1 MPRLLLI
8 HTATSTC
15 SIAISNGENILSRF
29 DLENNNHAEFIT
41 YGIGQ
46 CMSDC
51 GATLNDID
59 AVAVNGG
66 PGSYTGLRIGLSVAK
81 GICYTLNKPLVLIDA
96 LGIIYNGMRRIAN
109 YDWYCAVT
117 DNRRDEIFYSIYSAS
132 GVMTVNTT
140 LTNVDDSKIA
150 EFIHNK
156 CDSLLFSGSGIT
168 KLKNKFPNINVVDV
182 PYIPEDLLIS
192 AVHQF
197 NAGVFANVA
206 YCEPLYHKEVYI
218 AEAKR

>member
-15 SIAISNGENILSRF
+15 SIAISNGEHILSRF

-51 GATLNDID
+51 GGTLNDID

-66 PGSYTGLRIGLSVAK
+66 PGSYNGLRIGLSVAK

-96 LGIIYNGMRRIAN
+96 LGILYNVIR
-109 YDWYCAVT
+109 
-117 DNRRDEIFYSIYSAS
+117 
-132 GVMTVNTT
+132 
-140 LTNVDDSKIA
+140 
-150 EFIHNK
+150 
-156 CDSLLFSGSGIT
+156 
-168 KLKNKFPNINVVDV
+168 
-182 PYIPEDLLIS
+182 
-192 AVHQF
+192 
-197 NAGVFANVA
+197 
-206 YCEPLYHKEVYI
+206 
-218 AEAKR
+218 